1 MALIILRAV
10 GEYEYFRQQCTE
22 DELPELLQEYI
33 KNLGPVQEKTD
44 NYIVY
49 ENQIFFWYKYIDER
63 VHNIRLLEDA
73 KCWLKLNN
81 IEKANLC
88 IETAM
93 KSIQETLEDEGEY
106 GW

>member
-22 DELPELLQEYI
+22 EELEEKLQEYT
-33 KNLGPVQEKTD
+33 KNLGPAQEKTD
-44 NYIVY
+44 NYIRY
-49 ENQIFFWYKYIDER
+49 KNQIFFWYRYVDEK

-81 IEKANLC
+81 IEKANAC
-88 IETAM
+88 IEATM
-93 KSIQETLEDEGEY
+93 KSIQEDLDEYELY